1 MQYTNYNTINTLEP
15 ASGNDRIIS
24 VQSEKGWK
32 LFTVKLNN
40 GKTATYSCPWNAK
53 KDDVVIIGN
62 KYSSGKGY
70 EAAPTTGQMGIVTGS
85 VSKSSGAKPSAE
97 IDFVFTAKKG
107 QALLQCCED
116 YLDHDGDGYDLLYY
130 QNSRAIYPITF
141 YIRQLLCAASVLA
154 HLDECS
160 EESVKKARS
169 LITSKPRLGKK
180 PMNMT
185 RDVSRGIPASLAGY
199 ASIDLRSIQIDLNA
213 ENEKEIEGVAG
224 CINAHIKR
232 TDAPGGV
239 DCDEIHEYV
248 GKYSCIG
255 AISIMI
261 RGGFTELL
269 NAFLRENPPISSY
282 TNELKAIVGGNGNDH
297 ARQVL
302 SDYLANS

>member
-130 QNSRAIYPITF
+130 QNSRAIYPSIL
-141 YIRQLLCAASVLA
+141 Q
-154 HLDECS
+154 
-160 EESVKKARS
+160 RS
-169 LITSKPRLGKK
+169 S
-180 PMNMT
+180 
-185 RDVSRGIPASLAGY
+185 GIFQPHSLAQ
-199 ASIDLRSIQIDLNA
+199 D
-213 ENEKEIEGVAG
+213 
-224 CINAHIKR
+224 
-232 TDAPGGV
+232 
-239 DCDEIHEYV
+239 
-248 GKYSCIG
+248 
-255 AISIMI
+255 
-261 RGGFTELL
+261 
-269 NAFLRENPPISSY
+269 FL
-282 TNELKAIVGGNGNDH
+282 
-297 ARQVL
+297 
-302 SDYLANS
+302 